1 MKRSASQ
8 SRSEDVMATPS
19 RNKKFR
25 LFNDPVHGHIELN
38 EACQL
43 IVDTKQFQRLRNI
56 KQLGFVDFVFP
67 GATHTRFEHALGTYH
82 LAGKFLRSLKEY
94 PILKE
99 VSKKMETS
107 NEDESSH
114 ISETDILCVE
124 IAGLCHDLGCGPLS
138 TFFSKRFL
146 VANENDSFVKKWL
159 RSRNVLM
166 FEHMLKINSL
176 EEKLERKFGL
186 IKKDITFIKE
196 LIGGYECNGSTAWPY
211 KGGRNEKQAFL
222 YEIVSNHRNGVD
234 VCKFDYM
241 ARDCHNLGIVNN
253 FDAQRYME
261 FARIIEVD
269 GEIQICTRKKELG
282 NLYNM
287 FFTRY
292 NLHKFAYQHP
302 VVCGIELISNNDD
315 DTDVEDLDDDNEFII
330 KQSSRAGKKQCK
342 RRRGI
347 SSKVSAVLDRTNTS
361 TKAATMILASAFNEA
376 GSSTSTVVLSKS
388 TVHRQRQQRRKVAAL
403 EIKTTYVPSIS
414 VVHWDGKLIPD
425 LCHTTT
431 SISDRIAILLSS
443 LNDGNVKLLGVPKLQ
458 SGSGQAAAN
467 AVVDNLK
474 SWSCE
479 SKIIGMCFHTTA
491 ANTGKV
497 KGACKLLE
505 VALGRNLLWLAC
517 RHHMFEVLL
526 ADVFTACLGPSTG
539 PEIAIFKLLRDNWS
553 KIHHESKHIFPLI
566 VVSDTVKAFI
576 SKELQQKQ
584 LREDYRELIA
594 LAARAVGLDVS
605 EPIRK
610 PGAIHRARW
619 MAKAI
624 YSLKMQLLLDGNEN
638 VLQLTDQQLQGI
650 QRFNHFVLKVY
661 IQSWFTCCSAVDA
674 AVNDIS
680 LINRLHDYEEVHL
693 CKIGLMMIKR
703 HSWYL
708 SNEMATL
715 CLFSDLVSLENKAAL
730 VTAMISERGP
740 HLLTTLPDSITDLQI
755 SREFFTT
762 TRINCSFLDI
772 PVKDW
777 PHNNDYNDALRLT
790 KNLKCVNDS
799 AERGVALIQK
809 FSAAAV
815 DEEQKQ
821 FLLQVVEK
829 YRQDFASCNRE
840 DLEQI

>member
-1 MKRSASQ
+1 MANKNFISRKNSYVWLIGYPKEAILGARLPSGRDAMRTFFFYHKSRKMTVGESARLAFEAVESFWLKSRLPIKKQQHCIEKIKDLYNEHRSLMKNRKRNSDSDRLKQKQYSIKLSQMLDISHSNAAQMINNEEDRQFLKLQQQSRAGCIGTVDKKLAAKEKRSLE
-8 SRSEDVMATPS
+8 RHK
-19 RNKKFR
+19 RNKER
-25 LFNDPVHGHIELN
+25 
-38 EACQL
+38 A
-43 IVDTKQFQRLRNI
+43 
-56 KQLGFVDFVFP
+56 
-67 GATHTRFEHALGTYH
+67 
-82 LAGKFLRSLKEY
+82 
-94 PILKE
+94 
-99 VSKKMETS
+99 
-107 NEDESSH
+107 
-114 ISETDILCVE
+114 IS
-124 IAGLCHDLGCGPLS
+124 
-138 TFFSKRFL
+138 
-146 VANENDSFVKKWL
+146 VKKQTT
-159 RSRNVLM
+159 
-166 FEHMLKINSL
+166 
-176 EEKLERKFGL
+176 
-186 IKKDITFIKE
+186 KKDDFCLAT
-196 LIGGYECNGSTAWPY
+196 G
-211 KGGRNEKQAFL
+211 
-222 YEIVSNHRNGVD
+222 
-234 VCKFDYM
+234 
-241 ARDCHNLGIVNN
+241 
-253 FDAQRYME
+253 
-261 FARIIEVD
+261 
-269 GEIQICTRKKELG
+269 
-282 NLYNM
+282 
-287 FFTRY
+287 
-292 NLHKFAYQHP
+292 
-302 VVCGIELISNNDD
+302 SNNDD
-315 DTDVEDLDDDNEFII
+315 YTDVEDLDDDTEFIV
-330 KQSSRAGKKQCK
+330 KQSSSAGKKQCK
-342 RRRGI
+342 RRRLI

-361 TKAATMILASAFNEA
+361 TRAATMILASAFNEA
-376 GSSTSTVVLSKS
+376 GCSTSTVVLSKS
-388 TVHRQRQQRRKVAAL
+388 TVHRQRQQRRKVTAL
-403 EIKTTYVPSIS
+403 EIKTTYVPSTS

-431 SISDRIAILLSS
+431 SVSDRLAILLSS
-443 LNDGNVKLLGVPKLQ
+443 LDDGNVKLLGVPKLS

-474 SWSCE
+474 TWSCE
-479 SKIIGMCFHTTA
+479 SQVIGMCFDTTA

-526 ADVFTACLGPSTG
+526 ADVFTACQGPSTG

-553 KIHHESKHIFPLI
+553 KIHHESKHIFPMI

-605 EPIRK
+605 DPILK

-624 YSLKMQLLLDGNEN
+624 YSLKMQLLLKDNEN

-680 LINRLHDYEEVHL
+680 LINRLHNYEDDHL
-693 CKIGLMMIKR
+693 CTIGLKMIKR

-715 CLFSDLVSLENKAAL
+715 CLFSDLVSLKDKEAL
-730 VTAMISERGP
+730 VKAMLSERGP
-740 HLLTTLPDSITDLQI
+740 HLPTTLPKSVTDLQI

-762 TRINCSFLDI
+762 TTINCSFLDI
-772 PVKDW
+772 PVKEW
-777 PHNNDYNDALRLT
+777 PQNNDYNDAIRLT

-829 YRQDFASCNRE
+829 HRQDFASCNRE
-840 DLEQI
+840 DLEQM

>member
-1 MKRSASQ
+1 MANKSSVSRKNSYVWLIGYPKEAILGARLPSGCDAMRTFFVYHKSSKMTVGESARLTFEAVQSFWLKSRLPIRKQQHCIEKIKDLYNEHRQLVKNRKRNSDSDGLKQKQYSIKLDQLLDISHSSAAQMINNEEGRQFLKLQQQSRAGCIGTVDKKLAAKEKRSLE
-8 SRSEDVMATPS
+8 R
-19 RNKKFR
+19 RKR
-25 LFNDPVHGHIELN
+25 YN
-38 EACQL
+38 EWA
-43 IVDTKQFQRLRNI
+43 
-56 KQLGFVDFVFP
+56 
-67 GATHTRFEHALGTYH
+67 
-82 LAGKFLRSLKEY
+82 
-94 PILKE
+94 
-99 VSKKMETS
+99 
-107 NEDESSH
+107 
-114 ISETDILCVE
+114 IS
-124 IAGLCHDLGCGPLS
+124 
-138 TFFSKRFL
+138 
-146 VANENDSFVKKWL
+146 VKKQ
-159 RSRNVLM
+159 
-166 FEHMLKINSL
+166 
-176 EEKLERKFGL
+176 
-186 IKKDITFIKE
+186 TTKE
-196 LIGGYECNGSTAWPY
+196 
-211 KGGRNEKQAFL
+211 
-222 YEIVSNHRNGVD
+222 
-234 VCKFDYM
+234 
-241 ARDCHNLGIVNN
+241 
-253 FDAQRYME
+253 
-261 FARIIEVD
+261 D
-269 GEIQICTRKKELG
+269 GFCLATS
-282 NLYNM
+282 
-287 FFTRY
+287 
-292 NLHKFAYQHP
+292 
-302 VVCGIELISNNDD
+302 SNNDN

-342 RRRGI
+342 RRRVI

-361 TKAATMILASAFNEA
+361 TRAATMILASAFNEA

-431 SISDRIAILLSS
+431 SISDRLAILLSS
-443 LNDGNVKLLGVPKLQ
+443 LNDGNIKLLGVPKLQ

-479 SKIIGMCFHTTA
+479 SQII
-491 ANTGKV
+491 
-497 KGACKLLE
+497 
-505 VALGRNLLWLAC
+505 
-517 RHHMFEVLL
+517 
-526 ADVFTACLGPSTG
+526 GPSTG

-584 LREDYRELIA
+584 LREDYRELSA

-638 VLQLTDQQLQGI
+638 VLQLTDQQLLGI

-680 LINRLHDYEEVHL
+680 LINRLHDFEEVHL

-829 YRQDFASCNRE
+829 HRQDFASFNHE

>member
-1 MKRSASQ
+1 MANKSSVSRKNSYVWLIGYPKEAILGARLPSGRDAMRTFFFYHKSSKMTVGESARLTFEAVQSFWLKSRLPIRKQQHCIEKIKDLYNEHRQLVKNRKRNSDSDGLKQKQYSIKLDQLLDISHSSAAQMIKNEEDRQFLKLQQQSRAGCIGTVDKKLAAKEKRSLE
-8 SRSEDVMATPS
+8 R
-19 RNKKFR
+19 RKR
-25 LFNDPVHGHIELN
+25 YN
-38 EACQL
+38 EWA
-43 IVDTKQFQRLRNI
+43 
-56 KQLGFVDFVFP
+56 
-67 GATHTRFEHALGTYH
+67 
-82 LAGKFLRSLKEY
+82 
-94 PILKE
+94 
-99 VSKKMETS
+99 
-107 NEDESSH
+107 
-114 ISETDILCVE
+114 IS
-124 IAGLCHDLGCGPLS
+124 
-138 TFFSKRFL
+138 
-146 VANENDSFVKKWL
+146 VKKQ
-159 RSRNVLM
+159 
-166 FEHMLKINSL
+166 
-176 EEKLERKFGL
+176 
-186 IKKDITFIKE
+186 TTKE
-196 LIGGYECNGSTAWPY
+196 
-211 KGGRNEKQAFL
+211 
-222 YEIVSNHRNGVD
+222 
-234 VCKFDYM
+234 
-241 ARDCHNLGIVNN
+241 
-253 FDAQRYME
+253 
-261 FARIIEVD
+261 D
-269 GEIQICTRKKELG
+269 GFCLATS
-282 NLYNM
+282 
-287 FFTRY
+287 
-292 NLHKFAYQHP
+292 
-302 VVCGIELISNNDD
+302 SNNDD
-315 DTDVEDLDDDNEFII
+315 DTDVEDLDDDNDNEFII

-342 RRRGI
+342 RRRVI

-361 TKAATMILASAFNEA
+361 TRAATMILASAFNEA

-388 TVHRQRQQRRKVAAL
+388 TVHRQRQQRRKVATL

-431 SISDRIAILLSS
+431 SISDRLAILLSS

-479 SKIIGMCFHTTA
+479 SQI
-491 ANTGKV
+491 
-497 KGACKLLE
+497 
-505 VALGRNLLWLAC
+505 
-517 RHHMFEVLL
+517 
-526 ADVFTACLGPSTG
+526 
-539 PEIAIFKLLRDNWS
+539 
-553 KIHHESKHIFPLI
+553 I

-576 SKELQQKQ
+576 SKELHQKQ

-605 EPIRK
+605 EPICK

-624 YSLKMQLLLDGNEN
+624 YSLKMQLLLD
-638 VLQLTDQQLQGI
+638 
-650 QRFNHFVLKVY
+650 
-661 IQSWFTCCSAVDA
+661 
-674 AVNDIS
+674 
-680 LINRLHDYEEVHL
+680 
-693 CKIGLMMIKR
+693 
-703 HSWYL
+703 
-708 SNEMATL
+708 
-715 CLFSDLVSLENKAAL
+715 DLVSLENKAAL

-772 PVKDW
+772 PVKYW

-829 YRQDFASCNRE
+829 HRQDFASCNRE

>member
-1 MKRSASQ
+1 MANKSSVSRKNSYVWLIGYPKEAILNARLPSGRDAMRTFFFYHKSSKMTVGESARLTFEAVQSFWLKSRLPIRKQQHCIEKIKDLYNEHRQLVKNRKRNSDSDGLKQKQFSIKLDQLLDISHSSAAQMINNEEDRQFLKLQQQSRAGCIGTVDKKLAAKEKRSLE
-8 SRSEDVMATPS
+8 R
-19 RNKKFR
+19 RKR
-25 LFNDPVHGHIELN
+25 YN
-38 EACQL
+38 EWA
-43 IVDTKQFQRLRNI
+43 
-56 KQLGFVDFVFP
+56 
-67 GATHTRFEHALGTYH
+67 
-82 LAGKFLRSLKEY
+82 
-94 PILKE
+94 
-99 VSKKMETS
+99 
-107 NEDESSH
+107 
-114 ISETDILCVE
+114 IS
-124 IAGLCHDLGCGPLS
+124 
-138 TFFSKRFL
+138 
-146 VANENDSFVKKWL
+146 VKKQ
-159 RSRNVLM
+159 
-166 FEHMLKINSL
+166 
-176 EEKLERKFGL
+176 
-186 IKKDITFIKE
+186 TTKE
-196 LIGGYECNGSTAWPY
+196 
-211 KGGRNEKQAFL
+211 
-222 YEIVSNHRNGVD
+222 
-234 VCKFDYM
+234 
-241 ARDCHNLGIVNN
+241 
-253 FDAQRYME
+253 
-261 FARIIEVD
+261 D
-269 GEIQICTRKKELG
+269 GFCLATS
-282 NLYNM
+282 
-287 FFTRY
+287 
-292 NLHKFAYQHP
+292 
-302 VVCGIELISNNDD
+302 SNNDD

-342 RRRGI
+342 RRRVI

-361 TKAATMILASAFNEA
+361 TRAATMILASAFNEA

-431 SISDRIAILLSS
+431 SISDRLAILLSS

-479 SKIIGMCFHTTA
+479 SQIIGMCFDTTA
-491 ANTGKV
+491 ANTSKV

-505 VALGRNLLWLAC
+505 VALGRNLLWVAC

-829 YRQDFASCNRE
+829 QRQDFASCNRE

>member
-1 MKRSASQ
+1 MVKNRKRNSDSDGLKQKQYSIKLDQLLDISHSSAAQMINNEEDRQFLKLQQQSRAGCIGTVDKKLAAKEKRSLE
-8 SRSEDVMATPS
+8 R
-19 RNKKFR
+19 RKR
-25 LFNDPVHGHIELN
+25 YN
-38 EACQL
+38 EWA
-43 IVDTKQFQRLRNI
+43 
-56 KQLGFVDFVFP
+56 
-67 GATHTRFEHALGTYH
+67 
-82 LAGKFLRSLKEY
+82 
-94 PILKE
+94 
-99 VSKKMETS
+99 
-107 NEDESSH
+107 
-114 ISETDILCVE
+114 IS
-124 IAGLCHDLGCGPLS
+124 
-138 TFFSKRFL
+138 
-146 VANENDSFVKKWL
+146 VKKQ
-159 RSRNVLM
+159 
-166 FEHMLKINSL
+166 
-176 EEKLERKFGL
+176 
-186 IKKDITFIKE
+186 TTKE
-196 LIGGYECNGSTAWPY
+196 
-211 KGGRNEKQAFL
+211 
-222 YEIVSNHRNGVD
+222 
-234 VCKFDYM
+234 
-241 ARDCHNLGIVNN
+241 
-253 FDAQRYME
+253 
-261 FARIIEVD
+261 D
-269 GEIQICTRKKELG
+269 GFCLATS
-282 NLYNM
+282 
-287 FFTRY
+287 
-292 NLHKFAYQHP
+292 
-302 VVCGIELISNNDD
+302 SNNDD
-315 DTDVEDLDDDNEFII
+315 DTDVEDLDDDNEFIM

-342 RRRGI
+342 RRRVI

-361 TKAATMILASAFNEA
+361 TRAATMILASAFNEA

-431 SISDRIAILLSS
+431 SISDRLAILLSS

-479 SKIIGMCFHTTA
+479 SQI
-491 ANTGKV
+491 
-497 KGACKLLE
+497 
-505 VALGRNLLWLAC
+505 
-517 RHHMFEVLL
+517 
-526 ADVFTACLGPSTG
+526 
-539 PEIAIFKLLRDNWS
+539 
-553 KIHHESKHIFPLI
+553 I

-777 PHNNDYNDALRLT
+777 PHNNDYYDALRLT

-815 DEEQKQ
+815 DEEQQQ

-829 YRQDFASCNRE
+829 HRQDFASCNRE